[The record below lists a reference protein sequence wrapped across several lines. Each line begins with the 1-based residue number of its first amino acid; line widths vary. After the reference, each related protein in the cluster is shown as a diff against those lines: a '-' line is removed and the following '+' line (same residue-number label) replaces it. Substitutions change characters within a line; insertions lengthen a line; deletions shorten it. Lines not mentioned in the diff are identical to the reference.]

1 MRHMRAHNT
10 THNKNKMP
18 DIKNFYTGDE
28 NLVLHIFIRPHASQH
43 TKKNKKSHINTGIT
57 TKAKTPAHKQ
67 NYTQPSHQHKSKP
80 FPATNTTKI
89 RTNLIHFVYIK
100 HPNKKNSHSKHN
112 ILRATIPHTPT
123 PQHTKL
129 YIIYIMRLL

>member
-1 MRHMRAHNT
+1 MHHMRTHNT

-18 DIKNFYTGDE
+18 DIKNFYMGDE

-43 TKKNKKSHINTGIT
+43 TKRIKI
-57 TKAKTPAHKQ
+57 AHKHRNHNQ
-67 NYTQPSHQHKSKP
+67 RQKPARKQKNYTQPSHQHKSKP

-100 HPNKKNSHSKHN
+100 HPNKKTHTTSTIFYTPPYHIPQPHN
-112 ILRATIPHTPT
+112 TLNYT
-123 PQHTKL
+123 
-129 YIIYIMRLL
+129 